1 MNSIPWMPLNM
12 SVSRIKNVRV
22 NKIESPRV
30 NVVKI
35 QILAYRNSKNT
46 KNVFLVFLLLK
57 GKNMHIQKWM
67 GEKKIS

>member
-57 GKNMHIQKWM
+57 GKNMHIQK
-67 GEKKIS
+67 